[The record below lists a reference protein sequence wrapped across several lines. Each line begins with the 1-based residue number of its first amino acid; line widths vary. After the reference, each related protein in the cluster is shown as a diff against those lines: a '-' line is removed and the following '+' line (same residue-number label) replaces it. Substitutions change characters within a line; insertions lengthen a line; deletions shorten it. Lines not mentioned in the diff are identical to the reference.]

1 MDPYTSAPGSLL
13 NRMVVPHSHLIRT
26 AVQIQIHERKPFEPR
41 FEPSAEVASSHHR
54 LHRRHESPMPQ
65 LLAASFFLPQP
76 STILHFVLP
85 MPHRTSTFD
94 KGVFVWYFF
103 LNSRRFTLNSLQK
116 RILSPFLMNQQWF
129 CIPETTG
136 KPKNKQAISH
146 SL

>member
-94 KGVFVWYFF
+94 KGLFVWIYLLKSTRYHLSINHGTTKPQNYRTTQLPHSLAFVWYFF
-103 LNSRRFTLNSLQK
+103 F
-116 RILSPFLMNQQWF
+116 
-129 CIPETTG
+129 
-136 KPKNKQAISH
+136 
-146 SL
+146 